1 MSKKRSTAEILKKVR
16 KIEIKTKELSKHLFS
31 GEYSS
36 TFKGRGMSF
45 SEVRNYQYGD
55 DIRDIDWNVTAR
67 SGEPHVKVYEE
78 ERELTVVFLVDI
90 SRSSFFGTVDQYK
103 SDINTEICATLAFS
117 ALTNTNNDKVG
128 AILFTDKVEKYI
140 PPKKGRNHILRI
152 IRELIY
158 YEPDEQGTNVGEA
171 IKYLNSVV
179 KKRSIAFVLSDFMDE
194 GYDTVLKIASRK
206 HDLIGV
212 RVYDDLEAR
221 LPNVGLVKVED
232 AETGEQ
238 RMIDTS
244 SAQVRERYAAYFDQR
259 SEYFNTSFQKSG
271 ASILKINTKED
282 YAKSLMGFFK
292 NRHRRAADHVQ
303 LFYSSPDRCAGRFG
317 SGLCSHRGHCDDA
330 CYYRCKCRCRST
342 RHLWLL
348 PR

>member
-1 MSKKRSTAEILKKVR
+1 MAKRSTTEILKKVR

-45 SEVRNYQYGD
+45 SEVRDYQYGD
-55 DIRDIDWNVTAR
+55 DIRNIDWNVTAR
-67 SGEPHVKVYEE
+67 SNEPHVKVYEE
-78 ERELTVVFLVDI
+78 ERELTVIFLVDL
-90 SRSSFFGTVDQYK
+90 SKSSFFGTTEQYK

-117 ALTNTNNDKVG
+117 ALTNHDKVG
-128 AILFTDKVEKYI
+128 AVLFTDKVEKYI

-158 YEPDEQGTNVGEA
+158 FEPENRGTNLGEA
-171 IKYLNSVV
+171 LKYLNSVI

-194 GYDTVLKIASRK
+194 GYDPVLKIASRK

-212 RVYDDLEAR
+212 RVFDDLEAR
-221 LPNVGLVKVED
+221 LPNVGLIKVTD

-244 SAQVRERYAAYFDQR
+244 SKKVRERYAEYFDQR
-259 SEYFNTSFQKSG
+259 STYFHTSFHRSG
-271 ASILKINTKED
+271 ASILTINTKED
-282 YAKSLMGFFK
+282 YVKSLMGFFK
-292 NRHRRAADHVQ
+292 NRHRR
-303 LFYSSPDRCAGRFG
+303 
-317 SGLCSHRGHCDDA
+317 
-330 CYYRCKCRCRST
+330 
-342 RHLWLL
+342 
-348 PR
+348 